1 MKFVAFIA
9 AIASAVAPVLGQTI
23 ELGSPQ
29 NGDVLQT
36 GQNFTV
42 QVIQPVSRPRQ
53 LHMHAPTASSQE
65 SMASVFQVGI
75 SLSIANC
82 NNGVCP
88 QPTQQLGDVLY
99 AGPWTPTAH
108 SPGGF
113 YQNFTFPITS
123 EFIKGPA
130 VFTLSHFCLI
140 GVWHTTLIK
149 KLLWILT

>member
-1 MKFVAFIA
+1 MKFVSFVVAL
-9 AIASAVAPVLGQTI
+9 ASAVAPVFGQTI
-23 ELGSPQ
+23 ELGSPK
-29 NGDVLQT
+29 NGDVLKT

-42 QVIQPVSRPRQ
+42 QVIQPVSRPRK
-53 LHMHAPTASSQE
+53 LHMHAPTTLSQE
-65 SMASVFQVGI
+65 SMASVIQVGI
-75 SLSIANC
+75 ALSIANC

-108 SPGGF
+108 AQGGF

-123 EFIKGPA
+123 DFVKGPA

-149 KLLWILT
+149 ELLRMLT